1 MTKNGFFVTTP
12 TPTIGKN
19 TRKGLVFQSL
29 SAFLNGQNFWH
40 LKGVLPILCFLC
52 LSSFS
57 ILEPINA
64 RMPVCRGCAG
74 DITRFIHPN
83 VSDACKASLLSSSL
97 FLPCFVVPQYFP
109 TWLRNPLESTPV
121 PWSCNGVHPLELEMH
136 CYTFH
141 CCLRCIAACIQWGF
155 GTAAD
160 APPAQERKCFEL
172 KKVHIKNAFL
182 HPPEQLRQET
192 GVLTDCSRED
202 KFIILKVWGHFRKN
216 MLCLTLATLSM
227 KQRGLNDSIKV
238 ILGDSRNRCVLTW
251 ML

>member
-52 LSSFS
+52 LSPFS

-83 VSDACKASLLSSSL
+83 VSDACKASLLSSPL

-136 CYTFH
+136 CYTHF
-141 CCLRCIAACIQWGF
+141 
-155 GTAAD
+155 TAVWD
-160 APPAQERKCFEL
+160 ALLHASSEALAPLLMRRQL
-172 KKVHIKNAFL
+172 KKENASNWKSPHQKCLSASTRATPARDRCSGGLLSWRQVHY
-182 HPPEQLRQET
+182 
-192 GVLTDCSRED
+192 
-202 KFIILKVWGHFRKN
+202 LK
-216 MLCLTLATLSM
+216 S
-227 KQRGLNDSIKV
+227 
-238 ILGDSRNRCVLTW
+238 LGSL
-251 ML
+251 

>member
-97 FLPCFVVPQYFP
+97 FLPCFVVPQHFP

-136 CYTFH
+136 CYTHF
-141 CCLRCIAACIQWGF
+141 
-155 GTAAD
+155 TAVWD
-160 APPAQERKCFEL
+160 ALLHASSEALAPLLMRRQL
-172 KKVHIKNAFL
+172 KKENASNWKSPHQKCL
-182 HPPEQLRQET
+182 SASTRATPARDWCSDGLLAWRQ
-192 GVLTDCSRED
+192 VYY
-202 KFIILKVWGHFRKN
+202 LK
-216 MLCLTLATLSM
+216 S
-227 KQRGLNDSIKV
+227 
-238 ILGDSRNRCVLTW
+238 LGSL
-251 ML
+251 

>member
-52 LSSFS
+52 LSPFS

-64 RMPVCRGCAG
+64 QMPVCRGSAG

-136 CYTFH
+136 CYTHF
-141 CCLRCIAACIQWGF
+141 
-155 GTAAD
+155 TAVWD
-160 APPAQERKCFEL
+160 ALLHASSEALAPLLMRRQL
-172 KKVHIKNAFL
+172 KKENASNWKSPHQKCL
-182 HPPEQLRQET
+182 SASTRATPARDWCSDGLLAWRQ
-192 GVLTDCSRED
+192 VYY
-202 KFIILKVWGHFRKN
+202 LK
-216 MLCLTLATLSM
+216 S
-227 KQRGLNDSIKV
+227 
-238 ILGDSRNRCVLTW
+238 LGSL
-251 ML
+251 

>member
-52 LSSFS
+52 LSPFS

-64 RMPVCRGCAG
+64 RCAAAVPVTSRVLFTQTFPMHAKHHFCRHRCFSRALFCSSIFSNLIKKSFG
-74 DITRFIHPN
+74 IHPGAMKLQWGA
-83 VSDACKASLLSSSL
+83 STGAWDALL
-97 FLPCFVVPQYFP
+97 
-109 TWLRNPLESTPV
+109 
-121 PWSCNGVHPLELEMH
+121 H
-136 CYTFH
+136 TFH
-141 CCLRCIAACIQWGF
+141 CCLRCTAACIQWGF

-172 KKVHIKNAFL
+172 KKSTSKMPFCIHQSNSGKRPVFWRIARVK
-182 HPPEQLRQET
+182 T
-192 GVLTDCSRED
+192 SS
-202 KFIILKVWGHFRKN
+202 
-216 MLCLTLATLSM
+216 LS
-227 KQRGLNDSIKV
+227 
-238 ILGDSRNRCVLTW
+238 
-251 ML
+251 